1 MLTAGSLGCGAAGCA
16 GAREAGAGG
25 ALPKV
30 GVEGSSGFCRHL
42 PRLAPLKAPVVSEPF
57 HKHLPWLS
65 AQAECF
71 WSVERGWVREAAVDF
86 LPGSSVAQRSWRVT
100 GHSAFTTRVLPMLL
114 AQSKHWGVQ
123 MAEAPIPLLLGTN

>member
-1 MLTAGSLGCGAAGCA
+1 MGEKLKVLTNWGYLHHQGSRF
-16 GAREAGAGG
+16 AR
-25 ALPKV
+25 L
-30 GVEGSSGFCRHL
+30 SFL
-42 PRLAPLKAPVVSEPF
+42 PRCEDPSCRLEEILMPELRI
-57 HKHLPWLS
+57 S